1 MLVAEQL
8 HKTFP
13 GVVAVED
20 VSFTARDGAIT
31 GLLGPNGAGKSTT
44 LRMLYAQLKPTTG
57 SAIVDGINVHRD
69 PAQARSRLGVLP
81 HQSGLY
87 KQLTAREN
95 VRYYGQLHG
104 MQGEVLEQRIEELL
118 GLLDLEHVADRRTE
132 GFSQGEKTKVGLAR
146 AMVHGPANLLLD
158 EPTNGLDV
166 MATRAM
172 RELIRR
178 FRDEG
183 CCVVFSSHIMQEV
196 SALCDEVVIVSG
208 GRVAASG
215 TPDALRERAGTDSFE
230 EAFVRALG
238 TSEGLM

>member
-1 MLVAEQL
+1 MLEATKL

-13 GVVAVED
+13 GVVAVEE
-20 VSFTARDGAIT
+20 VSFTARDGAVT

-44 LRMLYAQLKPTTG
+44 LRMLYAQLNPDRGT
-57 SAIVDGINVHRD
+57 ALVDRIDVHRD
-69 PAQARSRLGVLP
+69 PLKARARLGVLP
-81 HQSGLY
+81 HQAGLY

-95 VRYYGQLHG
+95 IRYYGQLHG
-104 MQGEVLEQRIEELL
+104 MNGRELAHRVDEL
-118 GLLDLEHVADRRTE
+118 IDMLDLGHVADRRTE

-146 AMVHGPANLLLD
+146 AMVHNPANLLLD

-183 CCVVFSSHIMQEV
+183 RCVVFSSHIMQEV
-196 SALCDEVVIVSG
+196 SALCDEVIIVSG

-215 TPDALRERAGTDSFE
+215 TPDTLLEKLGGDTFE
-230 EAFVRALG
+230 EAFVNALG
-238 TSEGLM
+238 SGEGLM

>member
-1 MLVAEQL
+1 MLEATQL

-13 GVVAVED
+13 GVVAVDE
-20 VSFTARDGAIT
+20 VSFAARDGAVT

-44 LRMLYAQLKPTTG
+44 LRMLYAQLNPDRG
-57 SAIVDGINVHRD
+57 QALVDQIDVHRY
-69 PAQARSRLGVLP
+69 PLRARARLGVLP

-95 VRYYGQLHG
+95 IRYFGQLHG
-104 MQGEVLEQRIEELL
+104 MDGKALAHRVDELIDM
-118 GLLDLEHVADRRTE
+118 LDLGHVADRRTD

-146 AMVHGPANLLLD
+146 AMVHNPANLLLD

-183 CCVVFSSHIMQEV
+183 RCVVFSSHIMQEV

-215 TPDALRERAGTDSFE
+215 TPDALLEKLGGDTFE
-230 EAFVRALG
+230 EAFVNALG
-238 TSEGLM
+238 SGEGLM